1 MVNPLPLFPIPPL
14 AGPISDSTP
23 PVLEPVTAVLA
34 AVPHA
39 SDSAGGEPDRSKEKP
54 KLGLVLG
61 GGLPSIPAELLQKVH
76 NGSYVE
82 LSAFLPERI
91 QESFL
96 YPDGNKKKLPLL
108 EKFTEWVLAFS
119 CFGIASLK
127 ANPDIGADLLTF
139 MGTVARLARDYPGQ
153 AWASYEHAF
162 RAKVAADPTARWNCL
177 DQELWALA
185 LVPSNP
191 SSTLPQKRTSVAS
204 KQTTCNRWNEDKPCP
219 FKHCRYLHACAVCLS
234 PSHRGPAC
242 PSGSVKRPRSA
253 TQ

>member
-1 MVNPLPLFPIPPL
+1 MGFKLVGQPSPSFPNSSPRR
-14 AGPISDSTP
+14 AYHSDSTP

-54 KLGLVLG
+54 KFGLVLG

-108 EKFTEWVLAFS
+108 EKFTKWVLAFS
-119 CFGIASLK
+119 CFGK

-153 AWASYEHAF
+153 ARASDEHAF

-177 DQELWALA
+177 DQEL
-185 LVPSNP
+185 
-191 SSTLPQKRTSVAS
+191 
-204 KQTTCNRWNEDKPCP
+204 
-219 FKHCRYLHACAVCLS
+219 
-234 PSHRGPAC
+234 
-242 PSGSVKRPRSA
+242 
-253 TQ
+253 